1 MSLNKLEMAKE
12 LADTLLNI
20 FKRGLYDSKHFKA
33 DGTFVLPIK
42 FYKDVYISGFVQHFI
57 SVSLFNTYDKLRTW
71 KKDEIGK
78 FVLDVYKEIKLSESD
93 TEFYKK
99 LITDKNTEKNWDT
112 KGNYTLGKTHARL
125 CYISKIPLALE
136 KEKHPLISQVK
147 KELLD
152 EDIVDNE
159 DYDSKMTAKI
169 YEMTIYSYLKNQFGL
184 LNDEK
189 TEFSEDKNEKKSNV
203 KAYEN
208 INDLPIK
215 YYEEYNK
222 RIEQFRLQ
230 NSPKHGAPL
239 YGILF
244 GVGSMMLISF
254 TLTLNRVDGELQAV
268 IGGLLIGGIAYFA
281 QHQNEK
287 NYSIKLV
294 SEMNKIEKELIN
306 KATSENLTLEEKINL
321 ISERAQKLRDLK
333 QEKKK

>member
-1 MSLNKLEMAKE
+1 MSSNKLEMAKE
-12 LADTLLNI
+12 LADTILNI
-20 FKRGLYDSKHFKA
+20 FKRGLHDSKYFKA
-33 DGTFVLPIK
+33 DGTFLLPIN

-71 KKDEIGK
+71 RKDEIGK
-78 FVLDVYKEIKLSESD
+78 FVLDVYKEIKLSESE

-99 LITDKNTEKNWDT
+99 LIKDKNTEKNWDV
-112 KGNYTLGKTHARL
+112 KGNYTLGKAHARL

-147 KELLD
+147 KKLLE
-152 EDIVDNE
+152 EDIIDNE
-159 DYDSKMTAKI
+159 DYDSKMTAEI
-169 YEMTIYSYLKNQFGL
+169 YEMTIYSYLKTHFGL
-184 LNDEK
+184 VNDKK
-189 TEFSEDKNEKKSNV
+189 TELSKNKNEKKLNV
-203 KAYEN
+203 KSYEN

-254 TLTLNRVDGELQAV
+254 ALTFNRVDGELQAV

-294 SEMNKIEKELIN
+294 NEMNKVEEELIT
-306 KATSENLTLEEKINL
+306 KAKSEN
-321 ISERAQKLRDLK
+321 
-333 QEKKK
+333 